1 MNLFTIKQL
10 LGSTATYRR
19 TSMNSE
25 FTIFKHL
32 YIRVIHVNRF
42 EVATNIPS
50 QPVLYAVPHKTRYN
64 TIYYVYGI
72 IYIIIPINTNTIAYS

>member
-50 QPVLYAVPHKTRYN
+50 QPVPHKTRYN